1 VTSVG
6 NTRGTATKKM
16 AEIKGTVLIDSIKAI
31 KARGGEA
38 EFQKIVKE
46 LSGATRTIFEGRIS
60 PSSWY
65 PVDAFAEFLEADI
78 RETAGG
84 VREVLIS
91 RAEKV
96 IENQLRGIYRVFV
109 KYGSPMFVV
118 KRIAAVHATY
128 YNGIEIMPQAHEANG
143 ATIRYVGLRKRH
155 EIMGFGIIGF
165 FRKALEISGARDVSV
180 KFTVPISDEK
190 EYAELTIHWS

>member
-1 VTSVG
+1 
-6 NTRGTATKKM
+6 M
-16 AEIKGTVLIDSIKAI
+16 AEIKGTILIDSIKAI

-38 EFQKIVKE
+38 EFQKIVQHLGGE
-46 LSGATRTIFEGRIS
+46 SRAVFEGRIS

-65 PVDAFAEFLEADI
+65 SLDAFAEFLEIDI

-84 VREVLIS
+84 AREVLIT

-96 IENQLRGIYRVFV
+96 IEAQLRGIYRVFI

-128 YNGIEIMPQAHEANG
+128 YNGIDIQPQAHDSNG
-143 ATIRYVGLRKRH
+143 AIIRYVGLRKRH
-155 EIMGFGIIGF
+155 EIMGYGIIGF
-165 FRKALEISGARDVSV
+165 FRKALEISGAKDIFV

-190 EYAELTIHWS
+190 EYAELTITWA

>member
-1 VTSVG
+1 
-6 NTRGTATKKM
+6 M

-38 EFQKIVKE
+38 EFQKIVNQ
-46 LSGATRTIFEGRIS
+46 LSEGSRRVFEGRIS

-65 PVDAFAEFLEADI
+65 PLDAFAEFLEVDI

-84 VREVLIS
+84 VREILIT

-96 IENQLRGIYRVFV
+96 IEAQLKGIYRVFV

-118 KRIAAVHATY
+118 QRIAAVHATY
-128 YNGIEIMPQAHEANG
+128 YNGIDILPEARDSHG
-143 ATIRYVGLRKRH
+143 AIIRYVGLRKRH
-155 EIMGFGIIGF
+155 EIMGYGIIGF
-165 FRKALEISGARDVSV
+165 FRKALEISGAKDISV
-180 KFTVPISDEK
+180 KFTVPISDDK
-190 EYAELTIHWS
+190 EYAELAISWA

>member
-1 VTSVG
+1 
-6 NTRGTATKKM
+6 M

-31 KARGGEA
+31 KARGGDA
-38 EFQKIVKE
+38 EFQKIINE
-46 LSGATRTIFEGRIS
+46 LGGEARSIFEGRIS

-65 PVDAFAEFLEADI
+65 PLDAFAEFLEADI

-84 VREVLIS
+84 AREALIL

-96 IENQLRGIYRVFV
+96 IEAQLRGIYRVFI

-128 YNGIEIMPQAHEANG
+128 YNGIEIMPQAHDSNG
-143 ATIRYVGLRKRH
+143 ATIRYAGLKKRH
-155 EIMGFGIIGF
+155 EIIGYGIIGF
-165 FRKALEISGARDVSV
+165 FRKALEISGARNIAV
-180 KFTVPISDEK
+180 KFTVPISDER
-190 EYAELTIHWS
+190 EYAELTITWS